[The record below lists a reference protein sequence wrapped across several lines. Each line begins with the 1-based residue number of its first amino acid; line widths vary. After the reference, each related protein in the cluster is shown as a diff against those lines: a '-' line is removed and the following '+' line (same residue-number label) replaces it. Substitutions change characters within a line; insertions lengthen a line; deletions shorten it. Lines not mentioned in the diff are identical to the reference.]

1 MNRMLLTA
9 LMSAL
14 LIAPSLWAAPPSAS
28 STLRDADTVLEELSK
43 IPAKGIPPALLAD
56 AQGVAIIPRVIK
68 AGFIFAGRGGHGVVF
83 SKDKA
88 GKWGPPTFINLGGGS
103 LGLQVGVESTDVV
116 LVFRSRKSLESIID
130 GGNKLTL
137 GGDAS
142 IAAGPVGRE
151 AAAATDAKLEAE
163 IVSYSRSRGLF
174 AGVSLSGAVISN
186 DKDGNEAF
194 NKNATEK
201 DLKLAGALLTR
212 LTQMSATTPSAK
224 LILPPPAP
232 GKE

>member
-1 MNRMLLTA
+1 MKRLSITA
-9 LMSAL
+9 LLMGLLFAL
-14 LIAPSLWAAPPSAS
+14 PLQAAPPSNS
-28 STLRDADTVLEELSK
+28 STLRDADTVLEELAK

-83 SKDKA
+83 SKDKE

-103 LGLQVGVESTDVV
+103 VGLQIGVESTDVV

-137 GGDAS
+137 GGNAS

-151 AAAATDAKLEAE
+151 AAAATDIKLEAE

-186 DKDGNEAF
+186 DKDGNELF
-194 NKNATEK
+194 NKKASPE
-201 DLKLAGALLTR
+201 DLKVAGALLTR
-212 LTQMSATTPSAK
+212 LTQMSTTAPSAK
-224 LILPPPAP
+224 LILPPPD
-232 GKE
+232 KK